1 MAKDSSF
8 DVVSQVDMQEM
19 DNAVNQVKKEISQR
33 YDFRGSS
40 AYIELGEKE
49 VKVAAEDE
57 YKLGAILDMLRQKMA
72 KRGIPLRCLV
82 PGKIEPAAKGTV
94 RQQLDIQQGIS
105 KENGKKIQAAIKAT
119 KLKVTAQ
126 LQDDQVRVSGA
137 KKDDLQAVIQM
148 LKAGD
153 FGVDLQFINMRQ
165 KNPALFSKKCLP
177 SSLKSAIILL
187 VLVNITFS
195 GMV

>member
-1 MAKDSSF
+1 
-8 DVVSQVDMQEM
+8 
-19 DNAVNQVKKEISQR
+19 
-33 YDFRGSS
+33 
-40 AYIELGEKE
+40 
-49 VKVAAEDE
+49 
-57 YKLGAILDMLRQKMA
+57 MLRQKMA

-82 PGKIEPAAKGTV
+82 PGRIEPAAKGTV
-94 RQQLDIQQGIS
+94 RQQLEIQQGIS

-153 FGVDLQFINMRQ
+153 FGVDLQFINMR
-165 KNPALFSKKCLP
+165 
-177 SSLKSAIILL
+177 
-187 VLVNITFS
+187 
-195 GMV
+195 